1 MALPELSE
9 CIVVSLVL
17 LLAGGVKGVIGLG
30 LPTVSLAILTI
41 IIDLPTAMVIIL
53 APTLVTNIW
62 QATVGG
68 YAIALLRRLWPFFLT
83 ATVTILVGVAVLTRV
98 KLFWLTALLGILLII
113 YAILNLLNYRFAIQ
127 PQNERLFGCI
137 AGLLNGLAAGMTGSS
152 VVPVVMY
159 LQAIG
164 LSRDKLI
171 QAMGILFA
179 LFAIALG
186 TGLQYSQLLGSE
198 RITLSVIAVF
208 PALAGMVLGR
218 RIREYLSESMFKKI
232 FFSALLALG
241 FYLVVSAVNSF
252 FTGT

>member
-1 MALPELSE
+1 MDLPELSE
-9 CIVVSLVL
+9 CVIVSMVL

-62 QATVGG
+62 QAAIGG
-68 YAIALLRRLWPFFLT
+68 YAKELLRRLWPFFLT
-83 ATVTILVGVAVLTRV
+83 ATATILIGVAILTRV
-98 KLFWLTALLGILLII
+98 KLFWLTALLGVLLTI
-113 YAILNLLNYRFAIQ
+113 YAILNLLSYRFTIQ

-152 VVPVVMY
+152 VVPGVMY

-179 LFAIALG
+179 LFALALG
-186 TGLQYSQLLGSE
+186 AGLQYNQILGSE
-198 RITLSVIAVF
+198 RIALSVIAVF
-208 PALAGMVLGR
+208 PALVGMVLGR
-218 RIREYLSESMFKKI
+218 RIRGYLSESLFKRI
-232 FFSALLALG
+232 FFSALLMLG
-241 FYLVVSAVNSF
+241 LYLVVSAFNSF
-252 FTGT
+252 IGA